1 MKDET
6 DLWLI
11 ERSRQGDRQAFARL
25 VERHYDMIYRI
36 AWKWSGDRTDAEDI
50 AQEVCMKLPA
60 AIRRFEGRSAFTSW
74 LYAITLNAA
83 RDLRRMRARQ
93 AEGAAV
99 MAMDVDA
106 FAADDPA
113 ATLETCEIWRLV
125 RLLSDRQR
133 DCVLLVYAE
142 DLSHAEAAA
151 VLGCAEKTVS
161 WTIHEARKRL
171 KELLEG

>member
-1 MKDET
+1 MDDES
-6 DLWLI
+6 DLCLI
-11 ERSRQGDRQAFARL
+11 ERSRDGDRQAFARL
-25 VERHYDMIYRI
+25 VERHYDTIFRV
-36 AWKWSGDRTDAEDI
+36 AWKWSGDRADAEDI
-50 AQEVCMKLPA
+50 AQDVCMKLPA

-83 RDLRRMRARQ
+83 RDLGRVRARQ

-99 MAMDVDA
+99 MAMDAGA
-106 FAADDPA
+106 FAADDPSS
-113 ATLETCEIWRLV
+113 TLEANEVWRLV

-133 DCVLLVYAE
+133 DCILLVYAE
-142 DLSHAEAAA
+142 DMSHAEAAA

-171 KELLEG
+171 RDLLEG